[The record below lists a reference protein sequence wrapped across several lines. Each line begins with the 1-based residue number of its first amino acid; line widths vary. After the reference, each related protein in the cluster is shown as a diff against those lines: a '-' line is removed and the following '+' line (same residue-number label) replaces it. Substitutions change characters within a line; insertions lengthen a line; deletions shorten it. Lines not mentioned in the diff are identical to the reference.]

1 MGKIAQNL
9 SNLLFFNHILSK
21 ILDYL
26 NLVIIS
32 HPNNAYI
39 SIIVVKCMA
48 YTTEEVCPKCKGTGR
63 VRDKDGTVHVCYDC
77 LAKGKM
83 DQHEKNPKSAK
94 DFGIKL

>member
-1 MGKIAQNL
+1 
-9 SNLLFFNHILSK
+9 
-21 ILDYL
+21 
-26 NLVIIS
+26 
-32 HPNNAYI
+32 
-39 SIIVVKCMA
+39 MA